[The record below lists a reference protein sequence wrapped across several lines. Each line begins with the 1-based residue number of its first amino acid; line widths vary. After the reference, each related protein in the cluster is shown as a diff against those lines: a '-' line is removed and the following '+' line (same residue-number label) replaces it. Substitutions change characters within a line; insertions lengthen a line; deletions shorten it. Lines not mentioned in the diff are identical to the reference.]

1 MEKLL
6 TPRTV
11 SLTEFRE
18 PNKVIAKAGNQPI
31 AILNHNEL
39 IGYFVPKS
47 ALVEME
53 LEVASNDQLKAFLKN
68 KLSNIKHVLNY
79 LKSK

>member
-79 LKSK
+79 FKSK